1 MKKNG
6 ILTLLFACIPGAG
19 QMYQGY
25 MKRGLSLI
33 TMFCLF
39 IILGSTTGLDALV
52 VGCIVVYMYSFFDT
66 LNLRAQLAAEKAPED
81 DYLVHFNWHD
91 ARMTQFMGESH
102 KLVGWG
108 LIALGAIVFYN
119 NIIMRVLGD
128 VMWRWGQDNP
138 VFRAIYLMLDA
149 LPQIVVCVALIVCG
163 MWLVRGPKNKKGKQ
177 PPEEE
182 TEEPEDFHA
191 YTAAPQA
198 EDAEDTADTDTHFA
212 MPELSALLGEPVTG
226 AEQNETPAEDDD
238 DRAEKDPFDGT
249 AGQCAPAGTQA
260 RRKAPAPG
268 GQPDLGRVSHCG
280 GRVLPAVFLRAGL

>member
-1 MKKNG
+1 MLKNG
-6 ILTLLFACIPGAG
+6 FLTFCCAFIPGAG

-33 TMFCLF
+33 TMFCVAFGAGTL
-39 IILGSTTGLDALV
+39 LGVLYVAMP
-52 VGCIVVYMYSFFDT
+52 IVWMYSFFDT
-66 LNLRAQLAAEKAPED
+66 FNLRAQIGAGTAPED

-182 TEEPEDFHA
+182 TEDFHA

-226 AEQNETPAEDDD
+226 AEQDETPAEDDD
-238 DRAEKDPFDGT
+238 DRAE
-249 AGQCAPAGTQA
+249 
-260 RRKAPAPG
+260 
-268 GQPDLGRVSHCG
+268 
-280 GRVLPAVFLRAGL
+280 

>member
-6 ILTLLFACIPGAG
+6 ILTFLFAFVPGAG

-33 TMFCLF
+33 TLF
-39 IILGSTTGLDALV
+39 FLCIMAGMLLLEPLVLTAL
-52 VGCIVVYMYSFFDT
+52 IVWMYSFFDT
-66 LNLRAQLAAEKAPED
+66 FNLRAQFIAGTAPAD
-81 DYLVHFNWHD
+81 DYLVHFNTKD
-91 ARMTQFMGESH
+91 ARLTLFFRDSH
-102 KLVGWG
+102 KLVGWA
-108 LIALGAIVFYN
+108 LIALGAMVAYQ

-182 TEEPEDFHA
+182 AEDFHA

-198 EDAEDTADTDTHFA
+198 EDAEDAEDAEGTADTDAHFA

-226 AEQNETPAEDDD
+226 AEQDETPAEDDD
-238 DRAEKDPFDGT
+238 DRAE
-249 AGQCAPAGTQA
+249 
-260 RRKAPAPG
+260 
-268 GQPDLGRVSHCG
+268 
-280 GRVLPAVFLRAGL
+280 

>member
-108 LIALGAIVFYN
+108 LIALGAMVFYQ

-128 VMWRWGQDNP
+128 VMWRWGQNNP
-138 VFRAIYLMLDA
+138 FFRAIYLMLDS
-149 LPQIVVCVALIVCG
+149 LPQIVVCVALVICG
-163 MWLVRGPKNKKGKQ
+163 VWLVRGPKGKKQKHDA
-177 PPEEE
+177 
-182 TEEPEDFHA
+182 PEDEDFREYA
-191 YTAAPQA
+191 AAPKA
-198 EDAEDTADTDTHFA
+198 APEDTADFA
-212 MPELSALLGEPVTG
+212 MPELSALLGQSVTPED
-226 AEQNETPAEDDD
+226 AEEQPEDADKPTEDDD
-238 DRAEKDPFDGT
+238 GRAE
-249 AGQCAPAGTQA
+249 
-260 RRKAPAPG
+260 
-268 GQPDLGRVSHCG
+268 
-280 GRVLPAVFLRAGL
+280 